1 MRQGG
6 SIELSG
12 DELRAS
18 PPPRAFALNETSRC
32 EGIEITLC
40 SFVLVDELARV
51 TGVVRV
57 DSRPDVRLG
66 SVPSLVVTS
75 ERGSTL
81 DPVAAHVMPHGGM
94 SWVSWLFRHPA
105 GSPNEYEARID
116 RVDVDYRAGG
126 RPPMPQLGPWL
137 FRFRV
142 SAGPSRPTATS
153 MPSMSAS
160 GRGGQPGT

>member
-1 MRQGG
+1 MRQGAA
-6 SIELSG
+6 IELS
-12 DELRAS
+12 EAEPEAS
-18 PPPRAFALNETSRC
+18 LPPRAFALNETAQC

-57 DSRPDVRLG
+57 RSRPDVRLG
-66 SVPSLVVTS
+66 SVPSLVVSNAHGT
-75 ERGSTL
+75 TL
-81 DPVAAHVMPHGGM
+81 DPLAAHVMPHGGL
-94 SWVSWLFRHPA
+94 SWVSWLFRLPP
-105 GSPNEYEARID
+105 GSTGEYEGRID

-142 SAGPSRPTATS
+142 PGGPAASPALAPADQAG
-153 MPSMSAS
+153 
-160 GRGGQPGT
+160 